1 MNKIKVVSWN
11 VNSIR
16 ARIELFV
23 NWIKIS
29 NPDIILLQETHCDSQ
44 TQAGTWLAEWK
55 QQGGTNGWWDGG
67 GLLTWLKMTL
77 PVVDA

>member
-23 NWIKIS
+23 NWIKTN
-29 NPDIILLQETHCDSQ
+29 NPDIILLQEIKAREEDFPFSEFDNLNYNIGLTIFPTH
-44 TQAGTWLAEWK
+44 
-55 QQGGTNGWWDGG
+55 
-67 GLLTWLKMTL
+67 
-77 PVVDA
+77 